1 MWAMSAL
8 GFSAITFL
16 CFFGCAIGAMS
27 LRLMIPEQHLK
38 DDSKDALKAGLAII
52 GTMGGLVL
60 GLLVA
65 SATGSYNAQRGY
77 VIQLTSELALLDR
90 ALVHYGQAASPARA
104 MLRGTAQQV
113 LVEVWPDRS
122 VVTHE
127 LPNHTE
133 GDAFFDSLEDLT
145 PGSPEQTSVKGIA
158 VGLAL
163 DMAKTR
169 YLIYE
174 QRETGVPKPLLLI
187 LIFWFCVTF
196 AGIGIFAPRNLTTV
210 GAVALC
216 SLAIAGTIYLVLSMY
231 QPFSGLME
239 IPSAPLENVIAHIG
253 T

>member
-8 GFSAITFL
+8 ASASVTFV
-16 CFFGCAIGAMS
+16 CFFGCAMGAMS
-27 LRLMIPEQHLK
+27 LRFIVPAQHLK

-90 ALVHYGQAASPARA
+90 ALGQYGPAALPARA

-113 LVEVWPDRS
+113 LVAVWPERS
-122 VVTHE
+122 GDAHK
-127 LPNHTE
+127 LPSETQ
-133 GDAFFDSLEDLT
+133 GDAFFDRLEDLT
-145 PGSPEQTSVKGIA
+145 PGSPLQTSVKGIA
-158 VGLAL
+158 VGLAM
-163 DMAKTR
+163 DIAKTR

-174 QRETGVPKPLLLI
+174 QRETGIPKPLLLI

-196 AGIGIFAPRNLTTV
+196 AGIGIFAPRNLTTT
-210 GAVALC
+210 GAIALC
-216 SLAIAGTIYLVLSMY
+216 ALAIAGTIYLILSMY

-239 IPSAPLENVIAHIG
+239 IPSAPLENVISTIG
-253 T
+253 R